1 MNGLTDYITEQPW
14 EDTITTWYVLV
25 DDAYQRHYQQQGQ
38 RLRASGPE
46 PQLTDSE
53 VITISL
59 IIEVFFQGH
68 EEIGYAFVCQYLH
81 ALFPRLVDPDRFN
94 VRRRNLV
101 RVIEDIRRDWR
112 DQLVD
117 QHDKVRLVDS
127 APVTLMTYTRGNR
140 CRTVVGE
147 EYFGVVSSKKARF
160 FGWRLHLTCTAEQL
174 VDEWVVAPA
183 AHHDNTVLPVLL
195 EDARDLIVIGDKAY
209 NDAEQEAELWQTRQ
223 ITLMPLRKDNQHE
236 QWPAEVRRALG
247 RVRHRVETALSTL
260 TTAFNINQPR
270 GRSLAGYVVRI
281 ATCILAHT
289 LSFLCG

>member
-1 MNGLTDYITEQPW
+1 LSAAIGRK
-14 EDTITTWYVLV
+14 TTRK
-25 DDAYQRHYQQQGQ
+25 D
-38 RLRASGPE
+38 
-46 PQLTDSE
+46 
-53 VITISL
+53 
-59 IIEVFFQGH
+59 
-68 EEIGYAFVCQYLH
+68 
-81 ALFPRLVDPDRFN
+81 
-94 VRRRNLV
+94 
-101 RVIEDIRRDWR
+101 
-112 DQLVD
+112 
-117 QHDKVRLVDS
+117 
-127 APVTLMTYTRGNR
+127 TRGNR

-160 FGWRLHLTCTAEQL
+160 YGWRLHLTCTAEQL
-174 VDEWVVAPA
+174 IDEWLVAPVA
-183 AHHDNTVLPVLL
+183 KHDNTILPALL

-209 NDAEQEAELWQTRQ
+209 NDAEQEAELWQTWQ